1 METWRLWYL
10 KKICRRE
17 QKSVKEGLYQY
28 KEQIQMSPSII
39 DREVSCVFIM
49 HHYKNMHLDLYDR
62 YGRQSV

>member
-28 KEQIQMSPSII
+28 KEQIQMSPSDN
-39 DREVSCVFIM
+39 DREGLLCTYTGV
-49 HHYKNMHLDLYDR
+49 
-62 YGRQSV
+62 